1 MTNVQERL
9 DAHYKKACEHYA
21 EENILGVFLY
31 GSWNYGTNLPGSD
44 VDTKCILIPDLYN
57 LAIKPY
63 EVKHLDVDGEVCECM
78 TIQHMVENWKKQNIN
93 FLEILYTPHFI
104 INPKFY
110 LEWEDFVGE
119 WREALAHYDVKK
131 AILSMG
137 NQALHTYKQDPTNF
151 KKQMNTYRIHLSLF
165 NLITGDDYW
174 DCIHFEGS
182 QQIQLQIIRHQ
193 GCPSRSMNHA
203 LEWLHRWVDDAEGIA
218 ERFYKKFGSYSKTA
232 IDEACNDFIL
242 SLIRKQLIWSGDI

>member
-9 DAHYKKACEHYA
+9 AAHYEKACEHYG

-31 GSWNYGTNLPGSD
+31 GSWNYGTNLPDSD
-44 VDTKCILIPDLYN
+44 VDTKCILIPDLYH

-63 EVKHLDVDGEVCECM
+63 EVKHLHIDGEVCECM

-93 FLEILYTPHFI
+93 FLEILYTVYYVV
-104 INPKFY
+104 NPKFMP
-110 LEWEDFVGE
+110 EWFDFITE

-137 NQALHTYKQDPTNF
+137 NQALHTYKQDPTDF
-151 KKQMNTYRIHLSLF
+151 KKQMNTIRIYNSLVR
-165 NLITGDDYW
+165 LITNHNYQS
-174 DCIHFEGS
+174 CIHPQENEAQELRRIRLEGADPTTMAR
-182 QQIQLQIIRHQ
+182 IIE
-193 GCPSRSMNHA
+193 G
-203 LEWLHRWVDDAEGIA
+203 LGEIIDDAELAANGMKNRWKFNKIA
-218 ERFYKKFGSYSKTA
+218 V
-232 IDEACNDFIL
+232 DEACNDFIL

>member
-9 DAHYKKACEHYA
+9 AAHYKKACEHYS

-31 GSWNYGTNLPGSD
+31 GLWNYGTNLPDSD
-44 VDTKCILIPDLYN
+44 VDTKCILIPDLYH

-63 EVKHLDVDGEVCECM
+63 EIKHLDVDGEVCECM

-93 FLEILYTPHFI
+93 FLEILYTGYYI
-104 INPKFY
+104 VNPKFIP
-110 LEWEDFVGE
+110 EWFDFIAE

-137 NQALHTYKQDPTNF
+137 NQALHTYKQDPTDF
-151 KKQMNTYRIHLSLF
+151 KKQMNTIRIYHSLVRLINNHNYWYCIHLQEAEAKVLRR
-165 NLITGDDYW
+165 IRV
-174 DCIHFEGS
+174 EGANPM
-182 QQIQLQIIRHQ
+182 IMARVIERLGEII
-193 GCPSRSMNHA
+193 
-203 LEWLHRWVDDAEGIA
+203 DDAELAAKGMNA
-218 ERFYKKFGSYSKTA
+218 MWKFDKTT

-242 SLIRKQLIWSGDI
+242 SLIRKQLIWSGDM

>member
-9 DAHYKKACEHYA
+9 AAHYAKACEHYG

-31 GSWNYGTNLPGSD
+31 GSWNYGSNLPDSD
-44 VDTKCILIPDLYN
+44 VDTKCILIPDLYH

-78 TIQHMVENWKKQNIN
+78 TIQHMVDNWKKQNIN
-93 FLEILYTPHFI
+93 FLEIMYTGYYI
-104 INPKFY
+104 VSPKFIP
-110 LEWEDFVGE
+110 EWFDFIAE

-137 NQALHTYKQDPTNF
+137 NQALHTYKQDPTDF
-151 KKQMNTYRIHLSLF
+151 KKQMNTIRIYHSLVR
-165 NLITGDDYW
+165 LINNHNYW
-174 DCIHFEGS
+174 YCIHSQENEAQELRRIRTEGADPM
-182 QQIQLQIIRHQ
+182 IMARVIERLDEIIDDVELAAK
-193 GCPSRSMNHA
+193 GMNG
-203 LEWLHRWVDDAEGIA
+203 RW
-218 ERFYKKFGSYSKTA
+218 KFDKAA

-242 SLIRKQLIWSGDI
+242 SLVRKQLIWSGDV

>member
-9 DAHYKKACEHYA
+9 AAHYKKACEHYS
-21 EENILGVFLY
+21 EDHILGVFLY
-31 GSWNYGTNLPGSD
+31 GSWNYGTNLPDSD
-44 VDTKCILIPDLYN
+44 VDTKCILIPDLYH

-78 TIQHMVENWKKQNIN
+78 TIQHMVDNWKKQNIN
-93 FLEILYTPHFI
+93 FLEILYTGYYI
-104 INPKFY
+104 VNPKFIP
-110 LEWEDFVGE
+110 EWFDFITE

-137 NQALHTYKQDPTNF
+137 NQALHTYKQDSTNF
-151 KKQMNTYRIHLSLF
+151 KKQMNTYRIYLSLF
-165 NLITGDDYW
+165 RLINGSKYW
-174 DCIHFEGS
+174 DCIHFDGS

-193 GCPSRSMNHA
+193 GCPSMSMDYA
-203 LEWLHRWVDDAEGIA
+203 LEWLKRYIDDAEHLA
-218 ERFYKKFGSYSKTA
+218 KRYYKKYDSHSKTS

-242 SLIRKQLIWSGDI
+242 SLIKKQLIWSGDV

>member
-9 DAHYKKACEHYA
+9 AAHYKKACEHYA

-31 GSWNYGTNLPGSD
+31 GSWNYGTNLPDSD
-44 VDTKCILIPDLYN
+44 VDTKCILIPDLYH

-93 FLEILYTPHFI
+93 FLEILYTPYVI
-104 INPKFY
+104 INPKFC

-137 NQALHTYKQDPTNF
+137 NQALHTYKQDPTDF
-151 KKQMNTYRIHLSLF
+151 KKQMNTIRIYHSLVR
-165 NLITGDDYW
+165 LINNHNYW
-174 DCIHFEGS
+174 FCIHAQENEAQELRRIRVEGADPM
-182 QQIQLQIIRHQ
+182 IMARTIERLGEII
-193 GCPSRSMNHA
+193 
-203 LEWLHRWVDDAEGIA
+203 DDAELAAKGMNA
-218 ERFYKKFGSYSKTA
+218 MWKFDKTT

-242 SLIRKQLIWSGDI
+242 SLIRKQLIWSGDV